1 MPFGF
6 GKKEDVP
13 FKTDITDKGELDEI
27 KKIAERL
34 ETDEKVLL
42 VAKQSRGKPGGSLVT
57 PNTIFATDKRLL
69 IRDPSSFGLRQS
81 VEDIG
86 FDKITSA
93 RLEKGVFSSKIVL
106 RAPGFS
112 TMAEKR
118 FNLIAFASGSDE
130 GEMEAIPKD
139 KAEKLLEIIKKGMDS
154 AKSQGR
160 QPTQQASSSVADEL
174 AKIAKLKAEGVISDE
189 EFQALKRDLLKKG

>member
-13 FKTDITDKGELDEI
+13 LKTDLTDKGDLDEI

-69 IRDPSSFGLRQS
+69 MRSQFI
-81 VEDIG
+81 
-86 FDKITSA
+86 
-93 RLEKGVFSSKIVL
+93 
-106 RAPGFS
+106 RAPPERGGYW
-112 TMAEKR
+112 
-118 FNLIAFASGSDE
+118 L
-130 GEMEAIPKD
+130 
-139 KAEKLLEIIKKGMDS
+139 
-154 AKSQGR
+154 
-160 QPTQQASSSVADEL
+160 
-174 AKIAKLKAEGVISDE
+174 
-189 EFQALKRDLLKKG
+189 